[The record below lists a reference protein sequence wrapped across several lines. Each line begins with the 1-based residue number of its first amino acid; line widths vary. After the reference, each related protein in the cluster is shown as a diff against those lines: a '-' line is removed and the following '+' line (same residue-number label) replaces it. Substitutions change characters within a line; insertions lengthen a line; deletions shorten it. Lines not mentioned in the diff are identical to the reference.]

1 MPSNDIE
8 RLLNAPDDNP
18 PCTSVKVTG
27 NGTTGHVLS
36 DGEISSDDGLRVDK
50 SKKKRKGDLTWSM
63 MQGWETGEEALLSL
77 EEIDKEIYELARK
90 RMAVT
95 ELKPPPHDAKD
106 SSHIAMW
113 KLIRE
118 KRKDGGATLVRLYE
132 CPLRKQCGC
141 MAGLRITEAPG
152 WTQMDRCGTHNAN
165 SHISAP
171 MQTATSG
178 PAFTYGTSDKNNVA
192 ELRNRA
198 LKDKRR
204 LSLSRMSV
212 AYPGFTPKIQA
223 YDSSSDDTDATPDY
237 KAIMKQLAAE
247 KEEEQVV
254 LCKRICLTCTRK

>member
-8 RLLNAPDDNP
+8 RLLNAADDNP

-106 SSHIAMW
+106 CSHIAMW

-118 KRKDGGATLVRLYE
+118 KRKDGGATLVRLYQ

-152 WTQMDRCGTHNAN
+152 WTQLDRCGTHNAN
-165 SHISAP
+165 SHICAP
-171 MQTATSG
+171 VCVNHVTALS
-178 PAFTYGTSDKNNVA
+178 PAVRSVTSDKNQVA
-192 ELRNRA
+192 ELRNSA

-204 LSLSRMSV
+204 LSLSRISV
-212 AYPGFTPKIQA
+212 AYRGFTPKIQA
-223 YDSSSDDTDATPDY
+223 YDSSSDDTDATPHY

-247 KEEEQVV
+247 KEEESR
-254 LCKRICLTCTRK
+254 LFYANAFA